1 MKPDSK
7 IYRTYVK
14 IPERELVCAEVC
26 TEPVAP
32 VCCAAKARS
41 EPGRL
46 QKTRPYSCRDEE
58 TSLWMKKES
67 VRLRSCNAKQKY
79 IAMDCGSHHHP
90 AGRISAYDRLSA

>member
-32 VCCAAKARS
+32 ACCAAKARS

-46 QKTRPYSCRDEE
+46 QKTRPYSCREI
-58 TSLWMKKES
+58 T
-67 VRLRSCNAKQKY
+67 V
-79 IAMDCGSHHHP
+79 P
-90 AGRISAYDRLSA
+90 AGGILFLQKP

>member
-32 VCCAAKARS
+32 ACCAAKARS

-46 QKTRPYSCRDEE
+46 QKNKTILLQGRRDVPLDEVGIRQA
-58 TSLWMKKES
+58 KE
-67 VRLRSCNAKQKY
+67 L
-79 IAMDCGSHHHP
+79 
-90 AGRISAYDRLSA
+90 